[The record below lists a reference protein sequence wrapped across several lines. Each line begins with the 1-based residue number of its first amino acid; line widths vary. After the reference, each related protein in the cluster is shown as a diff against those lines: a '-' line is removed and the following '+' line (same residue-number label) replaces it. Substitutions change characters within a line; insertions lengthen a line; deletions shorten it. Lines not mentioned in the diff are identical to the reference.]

1 MDEEINANFSEYIV
15 YVDESGDHGL
25 VNIDQNY
32 PIFVLCFC
40 VFKKENYSKNIITK
54 LSDIKF
60 KYFGHDSI
68 AIHSH
73 DIRKKENM
81 FSFLNNRKIESEF
94 INDINNFIV
103 NSNFN
108 IISCVIDK
116 KKLKEKYS
124 DPRNPYFLSIKF
136 CLEML
141 YKFIDSNNLKTH
153 IIFEA
158 RGKKEDDELEL
169 EFRRRIDSG
178 TKSMPKNS
186 PYEIIIADKKTIS
199 AGLEIADLVAHP
211 IGRKILK
218 KDQINRAFDTF
229 KDKIIQDVLGNFEEV
244 GLKVFP

>member
-1 MDEEINANFSEYIV
+1 MNFSEYVV

-25 VNIDQNY
+25 VNIDSNY

-40 VFKKENYSKNIITK
+40 VFKKETYSKNIITK

-60 KYFGHDSI
+60 KYFGHDSV

-73 DIRKKENM
+73 DIRKKEHM

-94 INDINNFIV
+94 IDDINYFII
-103 NSNFN
+103 NADFN
-108 IISCVIDK
+108 IISCIIDK

-124 DPRNPYFLSIKF
+124 DQKNPYFLSIKF
-136 CLEML
+136 CLERL
-141 YKFIDSNNLKTH
+141 YKFINNESLKTH

-169 EFRRRIDSG
+169 EFRRRIDAGSAF
-178 TKSMPKNS
+178 MPKNI
-186 PYEIIIADKKTIS
+186 PFEILIADKKTIS

-218 KDQINRAFDTF
+218 KDQSNRAFDTF
-229 KDKIIQDVLGNFEEV
+229 KDKIVIDGWGNFEET
-244 GLKVFP
+244 GLKTFP